1 MLSKLPWYC
10 SSQICYIRSMIICLY
25 TGFYI
30 ADDVQKNIRRQK
42 IHENR
47 LRRQGLPVTVMP
59 PQTET
64 QQQSPSGSSTSSV
77 DSAATNLTHVIASE
91 IDPQAVEDLTPE
103 AKDKIAEVKRAFS
116 LSFDTPVNYDPKTA
130 PSGTDFLNMADASV
144 RRLVKMAKHLETFR
158 QLDQEDQITLLKGA
172 VVEVLILR
180 SSKMFDSSAMS
191 WQLQSKDGEQKK
203 VSAMA
208 LQQGNGDNIQFFQQ
222 YQKFTT
228 ALLTVTKRDNVV
240 LMLVI
245 VMTVLSPDRVNIKVK
260 ESVSAA
266 QEQYASILKQY
277 CEKKY
282 PKEKLMFAKIL
293 QKLAD
298 IREIN
303 ETHTKML
310 MHMKVD
316 ELGPLIVEIFNLS
329 SR

>member
-1 MLSKLPWYC
+1 ML
-10 SSQICYIRSMIICLY
+10 
-25 TGFYI
+25 FFV
-30 ADDVQKNIRRQK
+30 DDTQKHIRRQK

-47 LRRQGLPVTVMP
+47 LRRQGLPVTPLP
-59 PQTET
+59 PGLPESEPEK
-64 QQQSPSGSSTSSV
+64 SPSASSVSSEGSS
-77 DSAATNLTHVIASE
+77 LTHVIAAETDPNALHMMSE
-91 IDPQAVEDLTPE
+91 EAQA
-103 AKDKIAEVKRAFS
+103 KIVEVKKAFS
-116 LSFDTPVNYDPKTA
+116 LSFDSPVNYDMKES

-144 RRLVKMAKHLETFR
+144 RRLVKMAKQLETFR
-158 QLDQEDQITLLKGA
+158 GLDQEDQITLLKGA

-180 SSKMFDSSAMS
+180 SCKMFDSSHMG
-191 WQLQSKDGEQKK
+191 WQLHNKEGDVQN

-208 LQQGNGDNIQFFQQ
+208 LQFGNGENMQFFQQ
-222 YQKFTT
+222 YQRFTM
-228 ALLTVTKRDNVV
+228 ALLTVTKRDNVI
-240 LMLVI
+240 LMLII

-260 ESVSAA
+260 QAISAA
-266 QEQYASILKQY
+266 QEQYARILKEY
-277 CEKKY
+277 CEKRY

-298 IREIN
+298 IRDIN